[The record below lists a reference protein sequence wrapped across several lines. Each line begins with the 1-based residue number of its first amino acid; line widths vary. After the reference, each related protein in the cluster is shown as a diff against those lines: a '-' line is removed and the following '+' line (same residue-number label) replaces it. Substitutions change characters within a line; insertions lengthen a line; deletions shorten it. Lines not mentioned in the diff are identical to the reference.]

1 MENSTP
7 SLNPSQKNEWLGYYV
22 PKHTASLFKNSM
34 ENNNSPLLPDPN
46 GNVKTIPI
54 INGNT
59 GYILS
64 AKDLIPAI
72 LTKEKNDYS
81 SNVVGTKSTIDKA
94 GTQIKK
100 DEKGLF
106 FNFKVG
112 DEFRH
117 AAYFFPEQTA
127 DPEKLN
133 NYIASNTKQLQAHQ
147 DKVIPINNSDE
158 YLSKYVAACKTGAK
172 LQVST
177 EVAAEFRAYMT
188 SVCENELKKFS
199 SEKNPEIKS
208 LSSILYDADVQS
220 KDVIKE
226 LGMKT
231 ERNQPGHNQKR
242 EIEQEICF

>member
-1 MENSTP
+1 MEKSIS
-7 SLNPSQKNEWLGYYV
+7 SLNPSEKKHWLGYYV
-22 PKHTASLFKNSM
+22 PKHTASLI
-34 ENNNSPLLPDPN
+34 NNSIENEKCPLLPDEN
-46 GNVKTIPI
+46 GNIKTVSI

-59 GYILS
+59 GYILA

-72 LTKEKNDYS
+72 LTKENNNYS
-81 SNVVGTKSTIDKA
+81 SNVVGTKATIDKA

-106 FNFKVG
+106 FNFKVEE
-112 DEFRH
+112 EFRH
-117 AAYFFPEQTA
+117 AAYFFPEQTEN
-127 DPEKLN
+127 PEKLN
-133 NYIASNTKQLQAHQ
+133 SYVASNTKQLQAHQ
-147 DKVIPINNSDE
+147 DKVITINNSEE

-172 LQVST
+172 VQVST
-177 EVAAEFRAYMT
+177 EIAAEFRAYMT
-188 SVCENELKKFS
+188 SVCENELKKLS